1 MISVTLLVSVMLGY
15 MGILFL
21 IARWGESHSP
31 TANKFAKHPI
41 TYGLSLAIYCTSWTF
56 YGLVGMATNSGYL
69 YMAIFLGPCLIMIF
83 SWSILRRLIKIKNQ
97 FRITS
102 MADFLAARYNKSNTL
117 GTLAAVLAL
126 VGSIPYISI
135 QLKAIIMSFNELA
148 AFSDPSSNERLLIHY
163 FDWIIVIIMIFF
175 TIIFGVR
182 RLDPTE
188 RHQGMMLSL
197 ATESIVKLAALLAI
211 GGFVCYSLF
220 DGFEDLFETAQV
232 HQQTHPVIER
242 MAAALPS
249 ELWITLLLLG
259 AANFLFLPRQFHV
272 AVIEN
277 HDPNHIKTAQ
287 WMLPVY
293 LLAITM
299 FVVPI
304 ALVSLMSGLPS
315 SNADVFVLLLPLWS
329 DALPL
334 AFFVFIG
341 GFSAAMGMIVVS
353 SMTLSTMITN
363 NLILP
368 IIERYEVCL
377 FIRKHL
383 LACRWIVVACI
394 ILSSYFFYLT
404 VGGSY
409 MLARTGLISFAATL
423 QFAPAI
429 LGGIYWK
436 KGNRY
441 GAISAV
447 LAGFAVWFYTMVLP
461 ALAHSGWLPMSL
473 MQASSDSISYLN
485 PQALFGT
492 SGVNALTHTVFWSL
506 LANVATYI
514 LVSLA
519 TKTSK
524 EEMVNANLFIGILD
538 KDELSHLKQDKKIK
552 ISQKIETIQTIYE
565 DYFSNRIAS
574 IKLQQTLERESLK
587 PEDQISI
594 LQLSQ
599 LVSAAESTLAGSIG
613 AASAHIAIKRSGL
626 LNRSEYQE
634 LSATYADVLA
644 ELNISPSALKEQVDY
659 YQERE
664 NLYKKNANDLKSQV
678 DKQTTELKATNDHL
692 LKTLVELNETQESLA
707 EADKMAALGGL
718 VAGVAHEINT
728 PLGISITAVSHLD
741 DSAQQFKDK
750 FESGQLTKP
759 DFLKYIETS
768 NESIRILTNN
778 TSKAAELIKSFKQV
792 AVDQSSEGKRSFDL
806 KTYLDE
812 TLLSLKPKI
821 KHTSHQ
827 ISLNC
832 DTGIEV
838 NSYPGAVSQIITNMI
853 TNSLMHA
860 FEASD
865 IGQITIN
872 VMIEKDYVQLTYK
885 DNGKGM
891 SSDSLEH
898 LFEPFFTTKR
908 GSGGSGLGAHIM
920 YNLVVQKLQGSIQ
933 CKSAPGEGLEY
944 NISFPI
950 EAD

>member
-15 MGILFL
+15 MGLLFL
-21 IARWGESHSP
+21 IARWGEGHSP

-41 TYGLSLAIYCTSWTF
+41 TYALSLAIYCTSWTF
-56 YGLVGMATNSGYL
+56 YGLVGMATKSGYL
-69 YMAIFLGPCLIMIF
+69 YMAIFLGPSLIMIF

-117 GTLAAVLAL
+117 GTLAATLAL
-126 VGSIPYISI
+126 LGSIPYISI
-135 QLKAIIMSFNELA
+135 QLKAIIVSFNELV
-148 AFSDPSSNERLLIHY
+148 AFSEPSSNEAILINY

-211 GGFVCYSLF
+211 GFFVCYSLF
-220 DGFEDLFETAQV
+220 DGFDDLFETAQI

-242 MAAALPS
+242 MAEALPS

-287 WMLPVY
+287 WMLPLY
-293 LLAITM
+293 LLTITM

-315 SNADVFVLLLPLWS
+315 SDADVFVLLLPLWS

-341 GFSAAMGMIVVS
+341 GFSAAMGMIMVS

-394 ILSSYFFYLT
+394 ILSSYVFYLT

-436 KGNRY
+436 KGNHY

-473 MQASSDSISYLN
+473 MQSGADSISYLN

-492 SGVNALTHTVFWSL
+492 GGVNTLTHTVFWSL
-506 LANVATYI
+506 IVNITTYI
-514 LVSLA
+514 VVSLA
-519 TKTSK
+519 TKTSR
-524 EEMVNANLFIGILD
+524 EEMMNASLFIGILD

-552 ISQKIETIQTIYE
+552 ISKKIDRIQKVYE
-565 DYFSNRIAS
+565 DYFSSRIAS
-574 IKLQQTLERESLK
+574 RKLQQTLERESLK
-587 PEDQISI
+587 PDDQISI

-626 LNRSEYQE
+626 LNRNEYQE

-644 ELNISPSALKEQVDY
+644 ELNISPAALKEKVDY

-664 NLYKKNANDLKSQV
+664 DLYKKNANDLKSQV
-678 DKQTTELKATNDHL
+678 EKQTTELKATNDHL
-692 LKTLVELNETQESLA
+692 LKTLIELNETQESLA

-741 DSAQQFKDK
+741 DSAQQFKSK

-759 DFLKYIETS
+759 DFLKFIETS
-768 NESIRILTNN
+768 DESIRILINN
-778 TSKAAELIKSFKQV
+778 TGKAAELIKSFKQV
-792 AVDQSSEGKRSFDL
+792 AVDQSSEGKRAFDL
-806 KTYLDE
+806 KIYLDE
-812 TLLSLKPKI
+812 ILLSLKPKI
-821 KHTSHQ
+821 KHSLHQ
-827 ISLNC
+827 IEVNC
-832 DTGIEV
+832 DKGIQI
-838 NSYPGAVSQIITNMI
+838 NSYPGALSQIVTNLI

-860 FEASD
+860 FEKGVNGKIAINASTEND
-865 IGQITIN
+865 K
-872 VMIEKDYVQLTYK
+872 VLLVYK

-891 SSDSLEH
+891 SEDVLEH

-933 CKSAPGEGLEY
+933 CKSVLGEGVEY
-944 NISFPI
+944 SISFPMV
-950 EAD
+950 AS

>member
-1 MISVTLLVSVMLGY
+1 MINVTLLVSVMLGY
-15 MGILFL
+15 MGVLFL
-21 IARWGESHSP
+21 IARWGEGHSP
-31 TANKFAKHPI
+31 TANKFAKHPM

-56 YGLVGMATNSGYL
+56 YGLVGMATQSGYL

-117 GTLAAVLAL
+117 GTLAAMLAM

-135 QLKAIIMSFNELA
+135 QLKAIIVSFNELV
-148 AFSDPSSNERLLIHY
+148 AFSDPSSNEQVLINY
-163 FDWIIVIIMIFF
+163 FDWIIIVIMIFF

-197 ATESIVKLAALLAI
+197 ATESIVKLAALLSI
-211 GGFVCYSLF
+211 GVFVCYSLF
-220 DGFEDLFETAQV
+220 DGVEELFETAQI
-232 HQQTHPVIER
+232 HQQTHPVIAR
-242 MAAALPS
+242 MASALPS
-249 ELWITLLLLG
+249 ELWITLLMLG
-259 AANFLFLPRQFHV
+259 AANFFFLPRQFHV

-287 WMLPVY
+287 WMLPLY
-293 LLAITM
+293 LLAITL

-315 SNADVFVLLLPLWS
+315 SDADIFVLLLPLWS

-341 GFSAAMGMIVVS
+341 GFSAAMGMIMVS

-368 IIERYEVCL
+368 IIERYKVCL
-377 FIRKHL
+377 FIRRNL
-383 LACRWIVVACI
+383 LACRWVVVAAI
-394 ILSSYFFYLT
+394 ILSSYFFYLA

-436 KGNRY
+436 KGNHY
-441 GAISAV
+441 GAISAI
-447 LAGFAVWFYTMVLP
+447 LAGFSVWFYTMVLP
-461 ALAHSGWLPMSL
+461 ALIQSGWFPVAL
-473 MQASSDSISYLN
+473 MQTGVDAITFLN

-492 SGVNALTHTVFWSL
+492 GGVNALTHTVFWSL
-506 LANVATYI
+506 LVNITTYI
-514 LVSLA
+514 VVSLI
-519 TKTSK
+519 TKTSR
-524 EEMVNANLFIGILD
+524 EELMNANLFTGILD
-538 KDELSHLKQDKKIK
+538 QEDFHHLKQDQKVDINDKID
-552 ISQKIETIQTIYE
+552 IIQAVYS
-565 DYFSNRIAS
+565 DYFTHNIAQQ
-574 IKLQQTLERESLK
+574 KLKQTLKRESLNPDEK
-587 PEDQISI
+587 ISI

-599 LVSAAESTLAGSIG
+599 LVNAAESTLAGSIG

-626 LNRSEYQE
+626 LNRDEYKE
-634 LSATYADVLA
+634 LSATYADLLA
-644 ELNISPSALKEQVDY
+644 ELNISPHALKEKVDY

-664 NLYKKNANDLKSQV
+664 DLYIENAKDLKNQV
-678 DKQTTELKATNDHL
+678 EKQTTELKATNDHL
-692 LKTLVELNETQESLA
+692 LKTLVELSETQQSLA

-728 PLGISITAVSHLD
+728 PLGISITAVSHLN
-741 DSAQQFKDK
+741 DSTHQFKSK

-759 DFLKYIETS
+759 DFLKFIETS
-768 NESIRILTNN
+768 DESIRILLNN
-778 TSKAAELIKSFKQV
+778 TGKAAELIKSFKQV
-792 AVDQSSEGKRSFDL
+792 AVDQSSEGKRSFNL
-806 KTYLDE
+806 KTYIDE
-812 TLLSLKPKI
+812 ILLSLKPKL
-821 KHTSHQ
+821 KHSACT
-827 ISLNC
+827 ISVNC
-832 DTGIEV
+832 NEHIEI
-838 NSYPGAVSQIITNMI
+838 NSYPGALSQIITNLI

-860 FEASD
+860 FEETEK
-865 IGQITIN
+865 GQISIDASTEGDN
-872 VMIEKDYVQLTYK
+872 VIIIYK

-891 SSDSLEH
+891 SSEVLEH
-898 LFEPFFTTKR
+898 LFEPFFTTRR

-920 YNLVVQKLQGSIQ
+920 YNIVVQKLQGTIQ
-933 CKSAPGEGLEY
+933 CNSSPNEGVEY
-944 NISFPI
+944 TVRFPRV
-950 EAD
+950 AQ